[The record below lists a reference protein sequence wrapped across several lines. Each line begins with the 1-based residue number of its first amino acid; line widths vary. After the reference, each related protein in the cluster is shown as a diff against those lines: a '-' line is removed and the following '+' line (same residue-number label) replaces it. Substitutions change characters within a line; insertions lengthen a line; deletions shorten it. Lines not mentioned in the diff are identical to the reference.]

1 MPTATA
7 PPPAVSPPRRFA
19 NGADWYDAIGRV
31 PLERVIFDPPPGT
44 ATEADLLR
52 YVDGEPK
59 RLCELV
65 NGTLVEKTLG
75 LQEANIAT
83 RLSAKILIWS
93 DDNDAG
99 TVSGADSTLRITGGN
114 IRLPDVCFFAKSR
127 LPNGL
132 LPREA
137 VPTLAPDLA
146 VEVLSESN
154 PKKEIADKLR
164 EYLAGGTRLAWVV
177 DPDTRTVAVYH
188 RPGEPTRTLAL
199 NDALDGE
206 DVLPGFSLAVADL
219 FRNLPAA

>member
-1 MPTATA
+1 MATA
-7 PPPAVSPPRRFA
+7 PPPSVSPPRRFA

-52 YVDGEPK
+52 YVDREPK

-75 LQEANIAT
+75 LQEASIAT
-83 RLSAKILIWS
+83 NLSGELFIWNKRT
-93 DDNDAG
+93 DLG
-99 TVSGADSTLRITGGN
+99 VLSGADSTLRMTGGN
-114 IRLPDVCFFAKSR
+114 VRLPDVCFFARSR

-154 PKKEIADKLR
+154 TPAEIAQKLV
-164 EYLAGGTRLAWVV
+164 EYFASGTRLAWIV
-177 DPDTRTVAVYH
+177 DPDARTVAVH
-188 RPGEPTRTLAL
+188 HGPGEPTRVLAAA
-199 NDALDGE
+199 DTLDGE
-206 DVLPGFSLAVADL
+206 DVLPGFALAVADL